1 MPGCA
6 PRQARG
12 ALSLSKRG
20 KIKCWTVEDRIHQ
33 MSKSSAVNATDAIRG
48 TTSAAGGI
56 VVRSDTLTVQT
67 DERIEL
73 TDVTDRVITIVRDS
87 AAREGIVS
95 LWSMHTT
102 FAVFMNESQKA
113 LHADIKRLLETMV
126 DRDADWMHNDPDHSD
141 CDRLNADAHLRA
153 MLLGHSLTLQI
164 SGGELVLGQWQ
175 RVLVAELDG
184 PRSRSL
190 RVQILG
196 VS

>member
-1 MPGCA
+1 
-6 PRQARG
+6 
-12 ALSLSKRG
+12 
-20 KIKCWTVEDRIHQ
+20 
-33 MSKSSAVNATDAIRG
+33 MSKSSAINAHSSAPATPSTG
-48 TTSAAGGI
+48 TGGV
-56 VVRSDTLTVQT
+56 VVRGETLTIQTEERVQL
-67 DERIEL
+67 I
-73 TDVTDRVITIVRDS
+73 DVTDRVIAIMRN
-87 AAREGIVS
+87 AAIREGIVS

-141 CDRLNADAHLRA
+141 CDRFNADAHLRA

-164 SGGELVLGQWQ
+164 GSGELVLGQWQ

-184 PRSRSL
+184 PRSRTL
-190 RVQILG
+190 RVQVMG

>member
-1 MPGCA
+1 
-6 PRQARG
+6 
-12 ALSLSKRG
+12 
-20 KIKCWTVEDRIHQ
+20 
-33 MSKSSAVNATDAIRG
+33 MSKSSSVNATDATRRA
-48 TTSAAGGI
+48 TSAAGGM
-56 VVRSDTLTVQT
+56 VVRGDTLTVQT
-67 DERIEL
+67 HERIEL
-73 TDVTDRVITIVRDS
+73 TDITDRIVVIVRDS
-87 AAREGIVS
+87 AVREGIVS

-126 DRDADWMHNDPDHSD
+126 DRDADWMHNNPVHSD

-175 RVLVAELDG
+175 RVLAAELDG

-190 RVQILG
+190 RVQIMG
-196 VS
+196 IC